1 MTLWKEARFCEIPA
15 ALLLSA
21 ELLPQVVLL
30 LLKKR
35 LQCITLG
42 TAIAMR
48 HKLVLHWPEIH
59 VTVNLDQKN
68 GNCTSLVNQIHPSVC
83 QLRVSKRKQ
92 GKGLGH

>member
-15 ALLLSA
+15 ALLLRA

-42 TAIAMR
+42 TAMR

-59 VTVNLDQKN
+59 VTVNLDQKMVIVQAL
-68 GNCTSLVNQIHPSVC
+68 SIRFIHLSVN
-83 QLRVSKRKQ
+83 
-92 GKGLGH
+92 